1 MNAHRNATGDAV
13 SEVIEEWVAG
23 YKREALSEDGDPDA
37 FVERIRAL
45 AEEADPETATHRAL
59 AGFLELLE
67 LEEA

>member
-1 MNAHRNATGDAV
+1 MNAHANAPADRV
-13 SEVIEEWVAG
+13 SEIIEDWVAG
-23 YKREALSEDGDPDA
+23 YKREAVSEDGDPDA
-37 FVERIRAL
+37 FVDRIRAL